1 MRTRDPYRRPAR
13 RARRALR
20 RGDGAYPVM
29 VIGPDESVFLL
40 ALAALARLAFR
51 HRSAFAPFI
60 ISGAAFAAAAVIHRH
75 HSGWWIP
82 ATAITGAVSALL
94 ALPYRTLDRYP
105 PLRLP
110 LRLLLRAWKACG
122 IDRATER
129 GYAAFVIA
137 TLGGWLAAAIADN
150 PTKRPLPTVA
160 LIAVVVLGIP
170 WWFHRR
176 RRARVRVER
185 AIEAWPS
192 IAESIGLPGARIG
205 SVVVDA
211 WGWTARVILRKGA
224 TAHQAIDKLPSIE
237 SGFGIRPGSARALP
251 DENRADRF
259 ILRVVE
265 NDPHAN
271 PISWA
276 GPNIESVCRPLEL
289 GLFEDGRAVRV
300 SLLRRNALIGGIV
313 GSGKSGIVNVI
324 LAILTACRDA
334 VIWGVDLKG
343 GMELGPWAACLDRLA
358 TTTTQTTALF
368 RDAVEELDRRADHLA
383 AQGSRLWEP
392 TPADPALIIVVD
404 EYAEMPEEAQQ
415 YADSLAR
422 RGRAVA
428 VNLLAATQRPTQSAM
443 GGKSVRSQ
451 MDVRICLRVRER
463 RDVDLILGQG
473 AFNTGWHAHTLTQP
487 GVFLISSPEHGAPE
501 RARAYLINDDQITRH
516 VARYASSRPTLR
528 TPSPSGASQRPQTAP
543 DGRKPATG
551 PQDAADGPQGALW
564 AALRH
569 AGPQGVS
576 VGELVKI
583 TGKGRTW
590 VYEHLRELAA
600 AGRAVQTIRGH
611 WRATDAHGQTGG

>member
-1 MRTRDPYRRPAR
+1 MRTRNPYRHGAR
-13 RARRALR
+13 RARRAMR
-20 RGDGAYPVM
+20 RGEPTYPVM
-29 VIGPDESVFLL
+29 VIGPDEPVILL
-40 ALAALARLAFR
+40 ALAALARFAFR
-51 HRSAFAPFI
+51 RRSAFIPFLLA
-60 ISGAAFAAAAVIHRH
+60 GAAFVTAALVHRH
-75 HSGWWIP
+75 HTGWWIP
-82 ATAITGAVSALL
+82 VAAVTALVSVLL
-94 ALPYRTLDRYP
+94 AAPYRRLHRYP
-105 PLRLP
+105 AFRLP
-110 LRLLLRAWKACG
+110 ADLMVRLWKACG
-122 IDRATER
+122 IDRPIER
-129 GYAAFVIA
+129 GYAALVIA
-137 TLGGWLAAAIADN
+137 TTGGWLAAAIAN
-150 PTKRPLPTVA
+150 APAKRPLPAIA
-160 LIAVVVLGIP
+160 LISTVVLGIP

-192 IAESIGLPGARIG
+192 IAESVGLSGAHIG

-224 TAHQAIDKLPSIE
+224 TAAQAIDKLPAIE
-237 SGFGIRPGSARALP
+237 SGLGIRPGSARALP

-259 ILRVVE
+259 ILRIVE

-271 PISWA
+271 PIPWA
-276 GPNIESVCRPLEL
+276 GSVIETIRRPLEL
-289 GLFEDGRAVRV
+289 GLFEDGRPVRI

-324 LAILTACRDA
+324 LAILTACHD
-334 VIWGVDLKG
+334 VVVWGVDLKG

-358 TTTTQTTALF
+358 TTPAQTSALF
-368 RDAVEELDRRADHLA
+368 RDAVTELDRRADALA
-383 AQGSRLWEP
+383 TKGSRLWEP
-392 TPADPALIIVVD
+392 TPHDPALVIVVD
-404 EYAEMPEEAQQ
+404 EYAEMPEEAAQ

-501 RARAYLINDDQITRH
+501 RARAYLIEDDQITRH
-516 VARYASSRPTLR
+516 AARYAPQRPALW
-528 TPSPSGASQRPQTAP
+528 TPSASEASQRPQTAP
-543 DGRKPATG
+543 DGPNPATG
-551 PQDAADGPQGALW
+551 PQDAADSPGGALW
-564 AALRH
+564 AALRRT
-569 AGPQGVS
+569 GPEGVS

-600 AGRAVQTIRGH
+600 AGRAVQTIRGR
-611 WRATDAHGQTGG
+611 WRAADAHGQTGS